1 MAFHVACP
9 ITCRRVCDCEL
20 GFGAAAAAAAW
31 AGAAAALEG
40 FLADPWLLRPPGAG
54 EGDGAT
60 VQVEVPP
67 LEPGPEDGEGDARRA
82 AAQRGADAAEDFA
95 RRLESGAYGSPV
107 SGSLRLF
114 LLHSFVG
121 CFLFVLAR
129 VRALTLAAV
138 VWGSRVLGLGL
149 CSTVRAGR
157 QIAPLVGIGAPV
169 RS

>member
-20 GFGAAAAAAAW
+20 GFGAAAAAAARKGGGAAAAW

-54 EGDGAT
+54 DGNGAT

-67 LEPGPEDGEGDARRA
+67 LDPGPEDGEGEARRA

-107 SGSLRLF
+107 SGSLRPFF
-114 LLHSFVG
+114 LHGFVG
-121 CFLFVLAR
+121 CFVFVLAR
-129 VRALTLAAV
+129 VRTLALAAV
-138 VWGSRVLGLGL
+138 RGVGFAGESRASSGS
-149 CSTVRAGR
+149 TA
-157 QIAPLVGIGAPV
+157 A
-169 RS
+169 